1 MISDRLKKLR
11 LESGLTQQ
19 QVATELGVSQPNY
32 RRWEAGER
40 IPKHDTLVK
49 LANYFQVSIDYLLEN
64 TDIRGINH
72 FVDFEE
78 YLREIHVQSF
88 ELGQTLSQNLDML
101 IYSIVKQ
108 KNEKKI
114 TDIEYQRLIDKVSF
128 NILHLLDKQARDE
141 IKPYFRDYVERLSKK
156 FKKN

>member
-72 FVDFEE
+72 FVDFEG

-114 TDIEYQRLIDKVSF
+114 TDIEYQKLIDKVSF

-141 IKPYFRDYVERLSKK
+141 IKPYFRDYIERLSKK
-156 FKKN
+156 F

>member
-78 YLREIHVQSF
+78 YLREIHIQSF

-114 TDIEYQRLIDKVSF
+114 SDIEYQKLIDKVSF

-141 IKPYFRDYVERLSKK
+141 IKPYFKDYIERLSKK
-156 FKKN
+156 F

>member
-78 YLREIHVQSF
+78 YLKEIHIQSF

-114 TDIEYQRLIDKVSF
+114 SDIEYQKLIDKVSF

-141 IKPYFRDYVERLSKK
+141 IKPYFRDYIERLSKK
-156 FKKN
+156 F

>member
-78 YLREIHVQSF
+78 YLREIHIQSF

-114 TDIEYQRLIDKVSF
+114 SDIEYQKLIDKVSF

-141 IKPYFRDYVERLSKK
+141 IKPYFRDYIERLSKK
-156 FKKN
+156 Y

>member
-114 TDIEYQRLIDKVSF
+114 TDIEYQKLIDKVSF

-156 FKKN
+156 F